1 MFLQNWTIHEAKTSY
16 LVIDR
21 EAKVEEYSS
30 DLHREEEI
38 KLDLPCYNPEGI
50 PFMDKRKYIHGNPN
64 ALESFNSE

>member
-1 MFLQNWTIHEAKTSY
+1 MSLQKWTIHEAKPSY

-30 DLHREEEI
+30 DLHGEKEI

-50 PFMDKRKYIHGNPN
+50 PFRDKGEYI
-64 ALESFNSE
+64 